1 MPERA
6 IFKIIRILFRYAD
19 NRSELCR
26 KNMEQQKRYTNA
38 LLEKIIA
45 YILNN
50 PVKAGI

>member
-1 MPERA
+1 MR
-6 IFKIIRILFRYAD
+6 IIVRNFA
-19 NRSELCR
+19 EQ
-26 KNMEQQKRYTNA
+26 NMEQQKRYTNA